1 MELIRTI
8 DDLKANIKVMDNYLS
23 SKDHEEIKYAKERVR
38 MGTCFVVVNSKTGY
52 RFYPSRFIGYADNSI
67 EKHERNN
74 EKDGRKT
81 NPAISKIIGCKPE
94 YDDELEE
101 AYLDYCAFLGLKS
114 RKKGAF
120 GVKRKYWK
128 LTTHQ

>member
-23 SKDHEEIKYAKERVR
+23 SKDHEEINYAKDRVK
-38 MGTCFVVVNSKTGY
+38 MGTCFVAVNSKTGY

-81 NPAISKIIGCKPE
+81 NPAISEIIGYKPE

-101 AYLDYCAFLGLKS
+101 AYLEYCSFLGFKP